1 MVRPQVMH
9 RRIRH
14 HVNPFSYRHL
24 ATGAGALVLDPERP
38 VEVELGCAEA
48 DFLFARAVADPER
61 TYIGVDIR
69 ADLVTYVNEKAERLG
84 ITCLRA
90 VYANLL
96 IDLPQLF
103 DPGTIDLCHINFP
116 DPFFKRTQH
125 KRRFLTP
132 ELVEALGSII
142 RPGGVLSF
150 QSDVFELGL
159 EALDLL
165 ERSAPRFC
173 NQNGPWSFARSNP
186 HGGATT
192 RRERRCL
199 RRGWRVW
206 RLAFRRVQTS
216 EPRVE

>member
-1 MVRPQVMH
+1 MGRLQVMH

-24 ATGAGALVLDPERP
+24 ATGAGALVLEPDRP
-38 VEVELGCAEA
+38 VEVELGCAEG
-48 DFLFARAVADPER
+48 DFLFARAAALPER

-69 ADLVTYVNEKAERLG
+69 ADLVTYVNEKARRMGLS
-84 ITCLRA
+84 CLRA

-103 DPGTIDLCHINFP
+103 GSAAIELCHINFP

-132 ELVEALGSII
+132 ELLDTLGKII
-142 RPGGVLSF
+142 RPGGMLAF

-165 ERSAPRFC
+165 ERSEPCFR
-173 NQNGPWSFARSNP
+173 NQHGPWSFARSNP
-186 HGGATT
+186 YGVTT

-206 RLAFRRVQTS
+206 RLAFVRNQDSERRV
-216 EPRVE
+216 E